1 MSALPHIP
9 VCYINKFLVRVD
21 DFHTRITLY
30 DEVDGVI
37 TPQGFFVM
45 LSSDAA
51 ALAKLL
57 TGTQAQHLEKR
68 GTAQ

>member
-1 MSALPHIP
+1 MSSLPHIP
-9 VCYINKFLVRVD
+9 VCHVNKFLVRVD

-30 DEVDGVI
+30 DEVDGMM
-37 TPQGFFVM
+37 TPQGFFVL

-51 ALAKLL
+51 QLAELIKL
-57 TGTQAQHLEKR
+57 TQTQHLEKR